1 METIRGTVT
10 KVKIIKMSERPLVYF
25 KVDDVSCLIASHSLT
40 FLADVAEGS
49 RIAVAGEFNSR
60 KQFVCRKY
68 AVLGKPQ
75 IVIEYERSKYPRKKR
90 MTPVLPSFLTT
101 KLKDNVAF
109 LKKPINFS

>member
-25 KVDDVSCLIASHSLT
+25 KVDDISCLIATHSPS

-49 RIAVAGEFNSR
+49 RVAVAGEFNSR

-68 AVLGKPQ
+68 AVIGKPQ
-75 IVIEYERSKYPRKKR
+75 IVAEFERSRYPHKVRC
-90 MTPVLPSFLTT
+90 
-101 KLKDNVAF
+101 
-109 LKKPINFS
+109 

>member
-10 KVKIIKMSERPLVYF
+10 KIKILKMSERPLVYF
-25 KVDDVSCLIASHSLT
+25 KVDDVSCLIATHSLS

-68 AVLGKPQ
+68 AVIGKPQ
-75 IVIEYERSKYPRKKR
+75 IVIEYEKSRYPARR
-90 MTPVLPSFLTT
+90 
-101 KLKDNVAF
+101 
-109 LKKPINFS
+109 

>member
-1 METIRGTVT
+1 METIRGKVS

-25 KVDDVSCLIASHSLT
+25 KVDDVSCLIATHSLT

-75 IVIEYERSKYPRKKR
+75 IVVEFERSRYPHRVK
-90 MTPVLPSFLTT
+90 
-101 KLKDNVAF
+101 
-109 LKKPINFS
+109 